1 MQQKNITI
9 FSMLGIVLAAV
20 LVNETVIR
28 PNEADQNRQVA
39 SLTERF
45 EPNQIKWEQELA
57 KTVSRLPQP
66 KLMIGHRPNLQ
77 DRLIYEVFE
86 GRYEAKLEEG
96 KMKKITL
103 MPNQVPLELKTIDF
117 MTPYISS
124 FKDFDTYTQTSVD
137 PQHEQIRLKDK
148 AGVEVGQL
156 EIVRDDK
163 GRVLTIELQ

>member
-103 MPNQVPLELKTIDF
+103 MHNQVPLELSLMCWVNI
-117 MTPYISS
+117 
-124 FKDFDTYTQTSVD
+124 
-137 PQHEQIRLKDK
+137 
-148 AGVEVGQL
+148 
-156 EIVRDDK
+156 
-163 GRVLTIELQ
+163 